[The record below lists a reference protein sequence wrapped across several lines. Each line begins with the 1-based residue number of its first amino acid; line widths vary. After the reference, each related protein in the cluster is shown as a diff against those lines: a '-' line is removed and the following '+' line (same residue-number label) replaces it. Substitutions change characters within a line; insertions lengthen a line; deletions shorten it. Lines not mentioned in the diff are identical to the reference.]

1 MNEHRMLE
9 LADQLKELRDRKS
22 AAQAELKEIG
32 AEIDEVE
39 ASLIEIMTAEE
50 CTGFKRGNNTFSL
63 VVKEYPGAVPDC
75 KEELYAQMKKHGFEH
90 LFTINTQ
97 TLSATVK
104 ELKANND
111 DILPEWLDGL
121 VSIFEQTSIRVTK
134 SNK

>member
-9 LADQLKELRDRKS
+9 LADQLKDLRERKS
-22 AAQAELKEIG
+22 AVQAELKEIG
-32 AEIDEVE
+32 ADIDAVE
-39 ASLIEIMTAEE
+39 AALIEIMTAEE
-50 CTGFKRGNNTFSL
+50 CTGFKRGSSTFSL

-75 KEELYAQMKKHGFEH
+75 KEELYTQMKKHGFEH

-121 VSIFEQTSIRVTK
+121 VSIFEQPSIRVTK